1 MLDGSKS
8 GRVLLVVCNVLNS
21 DFDLI
26 EHLINECMVTRNT
39 NLVICNCYILLSL
52 IEGERQ
58 SENYP
63 FLHQI
68 KIRSINDSRNT
79 VRIIY
84 HIPKLSKL

>member
-8 GRVLLVVCNVLNS
+8 GRALMLVCNVLNS
-21 DFDLI
+21 YFDLI
-26 EHLINECMVTRNT
+26 EPLINKYMVTRNT

-79 VRIIY
+79 VRIY